1 MEEIDGKP
9 TWSERIGAQYSLL
22 REAIAANRVLSRG
35 ILVISRL
42 MSSFREMSRL
52 GQIQIGLALAAVA
65 AALLSSIYLAV
76 SVVVQRQAC
85 YGVKTGKNPCA
96 RFDAG
101 VVVNLVVV
109 LGIVLALYAGAALLA
124 LAQQRAADPS
134 ARTNALMF
142 LVLLTLLIMGMTLS
156 ALAGPGFYLLPA
168 LVLLVAAVLVGVAA
182 QVLESRTSSPSN

>member
-1 MEEIDGKP
+1 
-9 TWSERIGAQYSLL
+9 
-22 REAIAANRVLSRG
+22 
-35 ILVISRL
+35 
-42 MSSFREMSRL
+42 MSRL
-52 GQIQIGLALAAVA
+52 GQAQVGLALAAVV

-76 SVVVQRQAC
+76 SVFVERQAC
-85 YGVKTGKNPCA
+85 YGVQSGKNPCA
-96 RFDAG
+96 RVDAG
-101 VVVNLVVV
+101 VIVNLVVV

-168 LVLLVAAVLVGVAA
+168 LILLVAAVLVGVAS
-182 QVLESRTSSPSN
+182 QVLGGGAPSPSR